1 MKRYIKQ
8 NTLAL
13 VAISLLAFSGC
24 GEDRSHPK
32 ANNDNNNQPGNK
44 IIYADPIA
52 VIDINGTTNHLQ
64 KDINDTL
71 TYRLDDTNTNNPFI
85 VSGLRSQDMD
95 ENNQSIVAY
104 DWNITSTFTAGC
116 LDVNNT
122 GTVVRIKTCDEAFND
137 GDINITLTVTDD
149 ENKTASANKLIKIN

>member
-1 MKRYIKQ
+1 MKKYIKQ

-13 VAISLLAFSGC
+13 VAISLLAFNGC
-24 GEDRSHPK
+24 NDDRSHPK
-32 ANNDNNNQPGNK
+32 DNVTTSGNIITYAN
-44 IIYADPIA
+44 PIA
-52 VIDINGTTNHLQ
+52 VIDINGTTNLLQ
-64 KDINDTL
+64 SDVNDTL
-71 TYRLDDTNTNNPFI
+71 TYRLDNTNTNNPFI